1 MLTTLKCM
9 TPTDGLIF
17 RAHLYQSGLGLSPPP
32 FFGLLQKPYS
42 MQVTCI
48 SHSFI
53 INTWMIYVKTHLYFF
68 LRSYTFMLFFSFNT
82 DLSTYGNL
90 DEQMCFLSAEVL
102 TCHPV
107 SYLRKNNETWANN
120 GQLCDLSALSLE
132 KKLPRKTEACGLA
145 PESEALFLERQ
156 IIA

>member
-17 RAHLYQSGLGLSPPP
+17 RAYLYQSGLGLFPP
-32 FFGLLQKPYS
+32 FFWLVIETLQHASYL
-42 MQVTCI
+42 
-48 SHSFI
+48 HLAFI
-53 INTWMIYVKTHLYFF
+53 HYKYLDDLHEDTLVLF

-90 DEQMCFLSAEVL
+90 DEQICFLSAEVL

-107 SYLRKNNETWANN
+107 SYLRKNNETWANIWGTMAN
-120 GQLCDLSALSLE
+120 SVIFQHSHWRKNSPG
-132 KKLPRKTEACGLA
+132 KLRPVD
-145 PESEALFLERQ
+145 
-156 IIA
+156 